1 MNMIELSKTITN
13 RTSIRDGRE
22 KIATDALI
30 KHSLTLPYATLHIDG
45 VELVKPGTAD
55 MYAVFTF
62 KELPTS
68 FWNGCKIATEI
79 AALWLEH
86 FHGDALALMEQLDA
100 EHIGFKLSTQVSKQG
115 RPYTAVQVV
124 SQY

>member
-1 MNMIELSKTITN
+1 MTIVELSKTITN
-13 RTSIRDGRE
+13 RSSIKDGRE

-30 KHSLTLPYATLHIDG
+30 SHSLTLPYATLHIDG
-45 VELVKPGTAD
+45 VEIVKPGTPD

-68 FWNGCKIATEI
+68 FWNGCKITTEL

-86 FHGDALALMEQLDA
+86 FHGDELTLKEHLDA

-124 SQY
+124 SQC

>member
-1 MNMIELSKTITN
+1 MNIAERSKSITN
-13 RTSIRDGRE
+13 RTSIRDDRE

-45 VELVKPGTAD
+45 VELVKPGTSD

-62 KELPTS
+62 KELPNS
-68 FWNGCKIATEI
+68 FWNGCKIATKI
-79 AALWLEH
+79 AALWVES
-86 FHGDALALMEQLDA
+86 FHGDVEALLEQIN
-100 EHIGFKLSTQVSKQG
+100 EQHIGFKLSTQVSKQG
-115 RPYTAVQVV
+115 RPYTAVLVV

>member
-1 MNMIELSKTITN
+1 MNILELSKSITN

-22 KIATDALI
+22 KITTDALI
-30 KHSLTLPYATLHIDG
+30 KYSLTLPYATLHIDG
-45 VELVKPGTAD
+45 IELVKPGTSD

-79 AALWLEH
+79 AALWVEA
-86 FHGDALALMEQLDA
+86 FHGDIEALLEQIN
-100 EHIGFKLSTQVSKQG
+100 EQHIGFKLSTQVSKQG
-115 RPYTAVQVV
+115 RPYTAVQMV